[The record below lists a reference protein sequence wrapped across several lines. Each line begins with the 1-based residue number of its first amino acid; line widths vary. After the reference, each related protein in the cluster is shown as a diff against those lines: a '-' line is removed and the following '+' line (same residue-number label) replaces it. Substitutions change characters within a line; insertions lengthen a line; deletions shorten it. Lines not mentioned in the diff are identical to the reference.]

1 MVEIT
6 EVRIY
11 PTEGPGKLRGY
22 ANITIDNAYAV
33 HGLRVLEGENG
44 FWVSMPATRNKQ
56 GEFRD
61 TFHPITKEA
70 REVLM
75 DAVLSKYNEVAQKG
89 SGPQEEETEKKVE
102 EELVQ

>member
-33 HGLRVLEGENG
+33 HGLRVLEGESG

-75 DAVLSKYNEVAQKG
+75 DAVLSKYNEVAKSG
-89 SGPQEEETEKKVE
+89 SESKEKDTTKEVE
-102 EELVQ
+102 EEIVQ